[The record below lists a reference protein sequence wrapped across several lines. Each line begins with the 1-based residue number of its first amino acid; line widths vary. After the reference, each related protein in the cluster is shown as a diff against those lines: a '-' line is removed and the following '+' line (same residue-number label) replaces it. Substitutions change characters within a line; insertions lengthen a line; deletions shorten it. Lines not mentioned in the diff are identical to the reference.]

1 MKIKSSDRRPPAKRR
16 VRWLVTGV
24 VALMSAAGLAA
35 CGGSP
40 KASDAATTSASSTQ
54 KAFAAY
60 SSCMKQ
66 HGVKLPSNFGQRRPG
81 STGSSP
87 TGSFPTGS
95 LPTGSFPASRLPAGV
110 SSKKYAAATKACR
123 AKLPAGGFRGGFRGL
138 SNFAA
143 YASCL
148 SDNGV
153 KLSGTGPSAL
163 RNLNTSDPTVKAA
176 MQTCSPLLHA
186 GSTTTTTTTG

>member
-1 MKIKSSDRRPPAKRR
+1 MKTKSSDRRPPAKRR
-16 VRWLVTGV
+16 ARWLVTGV
-24 VALMSAAGLAA
+24 ALVSAVGLAA

-40 KASDAATTSASSTQ
+40 KSSDAATTSASSTQ

-81 STGSSP
+81 STGS
-87 TGSFPTGS
+87 F
-95 LPTGSFPASRLPAGV
+95 PTGSFPASRLPAGV
-110 SSKKYAAATKACR
+110 SSKKYEAASKACR
-123 AKLPAGGFRGGFRGL
+123 AKLPAGGFRGGSHGL

-163 RNLNTSDPTVKAA
+163 RSLNTSDPTVKAA

-186 GSTTTTTTTG
+186 GSTTTTTTG